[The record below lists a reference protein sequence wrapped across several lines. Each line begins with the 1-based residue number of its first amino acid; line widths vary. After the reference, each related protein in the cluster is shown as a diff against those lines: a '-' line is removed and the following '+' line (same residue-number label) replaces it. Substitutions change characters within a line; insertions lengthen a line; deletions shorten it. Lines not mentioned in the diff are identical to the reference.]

1 MNNDQLRTTVL
12 QCLREIAPEVTA
24 DELEPD
30 VALQEQID
38 LDSVDFL
45 NFMIALGERTGIEIP
60 ERDYR
65 EVATLNG
72 CVAYLATHGA
82 PVA

>member
-1 MNNDQLRTTVL
+1 MNNDEQLRSTVL

-30 VALQEQID
+30 V
-38 LDSVDFL
+38 

>member
-1 MNNDQLRTTVL
+1 MNNEQLRTTASSVL
-12 QCLREIAPEVTA
+12 HEVAPEVTA

-30 VALQEQID
+30 VPLQEQID

-45 NFMIALGERTGIEIP
+45 NFMIALGERTGIEVP

-65 EVATLNG
+65 QVATLNG

>member
-1 MNNDQLRTTVL
+1 MSDEQLRTTVL
-12 QCLREIAPEVTA
+12 QALREVAPEVTA

-30 VALQEQID
+30 APLQEQID

-45 NFMIALGERTGIEIP
+45 NFMIGLGEQTGSEIP
-60 ERDYR
+60 ERDYH

-72 CVAYLATHGA
+72 CVAYLTAHGA
-82 PVA
+82 RVA